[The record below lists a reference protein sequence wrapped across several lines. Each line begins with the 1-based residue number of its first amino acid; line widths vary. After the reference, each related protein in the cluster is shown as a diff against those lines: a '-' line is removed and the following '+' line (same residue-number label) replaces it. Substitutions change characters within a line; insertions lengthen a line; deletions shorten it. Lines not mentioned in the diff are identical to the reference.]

1 MKKLNKITAALASL
15 ALTAA
20 AFTGCVNTHPDL
32 EYLNSA
38 EKVWIVGSI
47 DEFGAWT
54 LNKALELK
62 GDDEAVFTGEFTAT
76 TAGAEFKVVIDDNSN
91 WDTAFWSGDTTPFGV
106 DTEVV
111 CSTVGG
117 MDNCVVTL
125 DIGVKYQITV
135 DASNASAS
143 KVTFTAI
150 GGDAATKLS
159 VLANGISNGM
169 TNNAG
174 TYTTTVVAKGTEM
187 LFTISDG
194 SNTYGLAE
202 GDTFALETEFEL
214 VEVTEATAIPVSD
227 GVGYKFTATID
238 DEGVITLSVKDLNP
252 IAIASVPGSFNN
264 WQPGSVDAQP
274 TLVKSTTTEKVYVYE
289 WTQATAG
296 DVEFKVSTGTTW
308 DDPNYAGAD
317 LTVDES
323 ATLTEGAGANVV
335 VEDLEADTKYAL
347 FITTTATSV
356 SVEVVSYIDI
366 VITLPSAYAS
376 VASIP
381 TIESVIGWGG
391 VHGYWKHSTGAWTN
405 GSLTDVPVTAGKITL
420 SISSLSAPA
429 DWFNEQKGTH
439 DFKLGLVFAAG
450 SGLDNYYTWFDF
462 DDEVTLPETG
472 I

>member
-15 ALTAA
+15 ALVAA

-38 EKVWIVGSI
+38 EKVWIIGSI
-47 DEFGAWT
+47 PEFGEWT
-54 LNKALELK
+54 LNKALELT
-62 GDDEAVFTGEFTAT
+62 GNDEAVFTGEFTAQY
-76 TAGAEFKVVIDDNSN
+76 AGAEFKVCIDDNSN
-91 WDTAFWSGDTTPFGV
+91 WDTCFWSGDTTPFGA
-106 DTEVV
+106 DQEVV
-111 CSTVGG
+111 CTTVGG
-117 MDNCVVTL
+117 MDNCNVTL
-125 DIGVKYQITV
+125 DIGVKYKITV

-159 VLANGISNGM
+159 VLANGLSNGM
-169 TNNAG
+169 ENVSG
-174 TYTTTVVAKGTEM
+174 TYSTTVIAKGTEM
-187 LFTISDG
+187 LFTITDG
-194 SNTYGLAE
+194 TKTYGLAE
-202 GDTFALETEFEL
+202 GDTFALETEFDL
-214 VEVTEATAIPVSD
+214 VEVTEATSIPVTD

-238 DEGVITLSVKDLNP
+238 DDGVITLSVKDLNP
-252 IAIASVPGSFNN
+252 IDILSVPGGFNE
-264 WQPGSVDAQP
+264 WAIATAAP

-289 WTQATAG
+289 WTQAAAG

-308 DDPNYAGAD
+308 DDPAYGGVD
-317 LTVDES
+317 LSVDES
-323 ATLTEGAGANVV
+323 VELTLGAGSNCVI
-335 VEDLEADTKYAL
+335 EDLEADTKYAL

-356 SVEVVSYIDI
+356 SAEVVSYIDI

-376 VASIP
+376 VATIP

-405 GSLTDVPVTAGKITL
+405 GSLTDVPVTTGKITL

-429 DWFNEQKGTH
+429 DWFTEQKGTH